1 MDILKLNAISPL
13 ADEILEGYNL
23 TDASDAPVGILVRSA
38 NMAEYAV
45 PSSLLAVARAGAGV
59 NNIPHADY
67 AARGI
72 VVFNTPG
79 ANANSV
85 KEMVIC
91 ELILAARNIAESIAW
106 ASSLTGDDVAKQVE
120 KGKKQFVGHEILGK
134 TLAVLGLGA
143 IGRKVAVAANALGMN
158 VVGYD
163 PYLSEAAKSE
173 IPFVTV
179 LSTPAEACAEADFVT
194 LHMPAT
200 AETTG
205 MINADSLAA
214 MKDGVVIINAARA
227 ELDFANSMY
236 LDAELGLLNLGWKD
250 RVSYYYSDYYNPNT
264 PIGDYT
270 ETDFTQRM
278 NAYYLHLPIHAGY
291 RWNVAR
297 RCAIYVDAGP
307 YFSLGLFG
315 KAKTTDH
322 IKNETHKTI
331 WCWTGFLYEEILAD
345 PHLSMLL
352 PYIDVLVDGPFIQEK
367 KDRDLLFR
375 GSSNQ
380 RILYLSGKEEDIIP
394 GTVPLVPVK

>member
-1 MDILKLNAISPL
+1 MKTMHLLR
-13 ADEILEGYNL
+13 
-23 TDASDAPVGILVRSA
+23 GILCLTAFMALLPLSA
-38 NMAEYAV
+38 QHNKDINLRWGV
-45 PSSLLAVARAGAGV
+45 TAGMNG
-59 NNIPHADY
+59 
-67 AARGI
+67 
-72 VVFNTPG
+72 F
-79 ANANSV
+79 NANS
-85 KEMVIC
+85 
-91 ELILAARNIAESIAW
+91 LNLSDHRGRYGFNI
-106 ASSLTGDDVAKQVE
+106 
-120 KGKKQFVGHEILGK
+120 
-134 TLAVLGLGA
+134 
-143 IGRKVAVAANALGMN
+143 
-158 VVGYD
+158 
-163 PYLSEAAKSE
+163 
-173 IPFVTV
+173 
-179 LSTPAEACAEADFVT
+179 
-194 LHMPAT
+194 
-200 AETTG
+200 
-205 MINADSLAA
+205 
-214 MKDGVVIINAARA
+214 AARA

-236 LDAELGLLNLGWKD
+236 LDAELGLLNLGWKN
-250 RVSYYYSDYYNPNT
+250 RVSYYYSDYYNPDT

-291 RWNVAR
+291 HWSVAR

-380 RILYLSGKEEDIIP
+380 RIIYLSGKEEDIIP